1 MLSCDISSPAMFF
14 DTLSALHRLQ
24 QEQYHQH
31 LVSQK
36 PKVVKKIETEDFY
49 QIQIFKQN
57 GNFSSYELKVM
68 RTFGNQNLVNLV
80 VESRLDGFRKVFQFR
95 EIDIDIQKIDWQQ
108 FKNDNVLVLNIPKK
122 IKYDVDDLIKCLKT
136 NFLNLSPR
144 SGNTFT
150 TKERDDKKLNEKDS
164 SKKQDVF
171 KTLAEKQ
178 LESEKQE
185 SVRREAEKLAS
196 IQKQVELQA
205 AIREENEHQAQLKR
219 EAERRALIEK
229 EMELQLARR
238 KEAEKKVQQ
247 EAEKQA
253 RIEAEKRRRLAAV
266 RERKE
271 RAKEEA
277 EQRERLQATQE
288 YLSSLFGGALFSQMQ
303 DFATTKSTPQ
313 YTREKHGDLKDANLL
328 SSKSPSSE
336 SSVPKESPSLTPIH
350 QENEEEHS
358 DFELESIHS
367 ETDVPVPDSNIH
379 SLKRHPSMEEVED
392 EEFVVLRKKFGN

>member
-1 MLSCDISSPAMFF
+1 MLSCDISSPAVFF

-36 PKVVKKIETEDFY
+36 PKVVKKIETEEFY

-144 SGNTFT
+144 SGTTFR
-150 TKERDDKKLNEKDS
+150 TKERDDEKLNEKDPS
-164 SKKQDVF
+164 NKQDVF

-196 IQKQVELQA
+196 IERQVKLQA
-205 AIREENEHQAQLKR
+205 AIREENENQAQIKR

-229 EMELQLARR
+229 EMELRLARR

-247 EAEKQA
+247 EAETQA
-253 RIEAEKRRRLAAV
+253 RIEAEKRRLAAV

-271 RAKEEA
+271 RAKEET
-277 EQRERLQATQE
+277 EQKERLQATQE
-288 YLSSLFGGALFSQMQ
+288 YLSSLFGGALFSQIQ

-313 YTREKHGDLKDANLL
+313 YTREKRGNLKDANILP
-328 SSKSPSSE
+328 SNSPSSE
-336 SSVPKESPSLTPIH
+336 SSVSKESPSLTPIH

-367 ETDVPVPDSNIH
+367 ELDVPVPDSNIH
-379 SLKRHPSMEEVED
+379 SLKRHPSMEEIED